1 MTEYVNP
8 ETIARY
14 EAGFNKYAKNGAL
27 PVLQI
32 VPALEEAKEDYTQD
46 DVFDA
51 LEIMGIKDEPLKI
64 DQFMDLIGIMKDP
77 ETIARYEAGF
87 NKYAK
92 NGALPVL
99 QIVPALEEAKEDYT
113 QDDVFDALEIMG
125 IKDEPLKID
134 QFMDLIGIMKDPE
147 TIIDAFSIFDTDKR
161 GVIDEDE
168 LRSMLRKYAPDLKGK
183 EIEEI
188 LEKPN
193 VTTNGKVN
201 YKAFVQYWMD
211 Q

>member
-1 MTEYVNP
+1 MSTEYVNP

-14 EAGFNKYAKNGAL
+14 EAGFNKFAKNGAL
-27 PVLQI
+27 PVLSI
-32 VPALEEAKEDYTQD
+32 VQALEAAKEDFTED

-51 LEIMGIKDEPLKI
+51 LEVMGIKGEPL
-64 DQFMDLIGIMKDP
+64 
-77 ETIARYEAGF
+77 T
-87 NKYAK
+87 
-92 NGALPVL
+92 
-99 QIVPALEEAKEDYT
+99 
-113 QDDVFDALEIMG
+113 
-125 IKDEPLKID
+125 ID

-147 TIIDAFSIFDTDKR
+147 TIIDAFSIFDTDRK

-168 LRSMLRKYAPDLKGK
+168 LRSMLRKYAPGLKGK

-201 YKAFVQYWMD
+201 YKAFFQYWAD

>member
-1 MTEYVNP
+1 MATEYVNP

-14 EAGFNKYAKNGAL
+14 EAGFKQYAKNGAL

-32 VPALEEAKEDYTQD
+32 VSALEAAKEDYTQD

-51 LEIMGIKDEPLKI
+51 FEIMGIKDEPI
-64 DQFMDLIGIMKDP
+64 
-77 ETIARYEAGF
+77 
-87 NKYAK
+87 N
-92 NGALPVL
+92 
-99 QIVPALEEAKEDYT
+99 
-113 QDDVFDALEIMG
+113 
-125 IKDEPLKID
+125 ID

-201 YKAFVQYWMD
+201 YKAFVQYWID

>member
-1 MTEYVNP
+1 MSNDYVNP

-27 PVLQI
+27 PVLSI
-32 VPALEEAKEDYTQD
+32 VQALEAAKEDFTED

-51 LEIMGIKDEPLKI
+51 LEVMGIKGEPLT
-64 DQFMDLIGIMKDP
+64 L
-77 ETIARYEAGF
+77 
-87 NKYAK
+87 
-92 NGALPVL
+92 
-99 QIVPALEEAKEDYT
+99 
-113 QDDVFDALEIMG
+113 
-125 IKDEPLKID
+125 D

-147 TIIDAFSIFDTDKR
+147 TIIDAFSIFDTDRK

-168 LRSMLRKYAPDLKGK
+168 LRSMLRKYAPGLKGK

-201 YKAFVQYWMD
+201 YKAFVQYWAD

>member
-1 MTEYVNP
+1 MSDKDYVNP
-8 ETIARY
+8 ETVARY
-14 EAGFNKYAKNGAL
+14 QNAFNRFAQNGGL
-27 PVLQI
+27 PVLSI
-32 VPALEEAKEDYTQD
+32 VECLEEAKEDFTED

-51 LEIMGIKDEPLKI
+51 LEIMGIKNEPLTLE
-64 DQFMDLIGIMKDP
+64 QF
-77 ETIARYEAGF
+77 T
-87 NKYAK
+87 
-92 NGALPVL
+92 
-99 QIVPALEEAKEDYT
+99 
-113 QDDVFDALEIMG
+113 
-125 IKDEPLKID
+125 
-134 QFMDLIGIMKDPE
+134 DLIGIMKDPE
-147 TIIDAFSIFDTDKR
+147 TIIDAFSVFDTDRK

-201 YKAFVQYWMD
+201 YKAFVQYWSD

>member
-1 MTEYVNP
+1 MSDYVNP

-14 EAGFNKYAKNGAL
+14 QNGFNKYAKNGQL
-27 PVLQI
+27 HVLDI
-32 VPALEEAKEDYTQD
+32 IAALEAAKEDYTED

-51 LEIMGIKDEPLKI
+51 LEFMGIKDEPLNSE
-64 DQFMDLIGIMKDP
+64 QFMDLIGI
-77 ETIARYEAGF
+77 
-87 NKYAK
+87 
-92 NGALPVL
+92 L
-99 QIVPALEEAKEDYT
+99 
-113 QDDVFDALEIMG
+113 
-125 IKDEPLKID
+125 
-134 QFMDLIGIMKDPE
+134 KDPE
-147 TIIDAFSIFDTDKR
+147 TIIDAFSILDTERR

-168 LRSMLRKYAPDLKGK
+168 LRTILRKYAPDLKGK

-201 YKAFVQYWMD
+201 YKAFVQYWID

>member
-1 MTEYVNP
+1 MSTEYINP

-14 EAGFNKYAKNGAL
+14 EAGFNKFAKNGKL
-27 PVLQI
+27 PVLEI
-32 VPALEEAKEDYTQD
+32 VSALEAAKEDYTSD

-51 LEIMGIKDEPLKI
+51 LEIMGIKDEPL
-64 DQFMDLIGIMKDP
+64 
-77 ETIARYEAGF
+77 
-87 NKYAK
+87 
-92 NGALPVL
+92 AL
-99 QIVPALEEAKEDYT
+99 
-113 QDDVFDALEIMG
+113 
-125 IKDEPLKID
+125 D

-168 LRSMLRKYAPDLKGK
+168 LRTMLRKYAPDLKGK

>member
-1 MTEYVNP
+1 MSEYVNP

-14 EAGFNKYAKNGAL
+14 EAGFNK
-27 PVLQI
+27 
-32 VPALEEAKEDYTQD
+32 
-46 DVFDA
+46 F
-51 LEIMGIKDEPLKI
+51 
-64 DQFMDLIGIMKDP
+64 
-77 ETIARYEAGF
+77 
-87 NKYAK
+87 AK

-147 TIIDAFSIFDTDKR
+147 TIIDAFSVFDTDKR

-168 LRSMLRKYAPDLKGK
+168 LRSILRKYAPDLKGK

-201 YKAFVQYWMD
+201 YKAFVTFWSEQ
-211 Q
+211 

>member
-1 MTEYVNP
+1 MSTEYVNP

-14 EAGFNKYAKNGAL
+14 ESAFNKYAKNGAL
-27 PVLQI
+27 PFLQI
-32 VPALEEAKEDYTQD
+32 VPALEAAKEEYTQD
-46 DVFDA
+46 DVVDA
-51 LEIMGIKDEPLKI
+51 LEAMGIKDEPI
-64 DQFMDLIGIMKDP
+64 TM
-77 ETIARYEAGF
+77 E
-87 NKYAK
+87 
-92 NGALPVL
+92 
-99 QIVPALEEAKEDYT
+99 
-113 QDDVFDALEIMG
+113 
-125 IKDEPLKID
+125 

-147 TIIDAFSIFDTDKR
+147 TIIDAFSVFDTDKR

-168 LRSMLRKYAPDLKGK
+168 LRSILRKYAPDLKGK

-201 YKAFVQYWMD
+201 YKAFVSYWTE

>member
-1 MTEYVNP
+1 MSEYVNP

-14 EAGFNKYAKNGAL
+14 EAGFNKFAENGSL

-32 VPALEEAKEDYTQD
+32 VPALEAAKEDYTQN

-51 LEIMGIKDEPLKI
+51 LEIMGIKDEP
-64 DQFMDLIGIMKDP
+64 
-77 ETIARYEAGF
+77 
-87 NKYAK
+87 
-92 NGALPVL
+92 
-99 QIVPALEEAKEDYT
+99 
-113 QDDVFDALEIMG
+113 
-125 IKDEPLKID
+125 IKFD

-147 TIIDAFSIFDTDKR
+147 TIIDAFAIFDTDKR

-201 YKAFVQYWMD
+201 YKSFVQYWMD

>member
-1 MTEYVNP
+1 MSEYVNP
-8 ETIARY
+8 ETVARY
-14 EAGFNKYAKNGAL
+14 EAGFKQFAKNGTL

-32 VPALEEAKEDYTQD
+32 VPALEAAKEDYTQD

-51 LEIMGIKDEPLKI
+51 LEIMGIKDEPI
-64 DQFMDLIGIMKDP
+64 TFEQF
-77 ETIARYEAGF
+77 
-87 NKYAK
+87 N
-92 NGALPVL
+92 
-99 QIVPALEEAKEDYT
+99 
-113 QDDVFDALEIMG
+113 
-125 IKDEPLKID
+125 
-134 QFMDLIGIMKDPE
+134 DLIGIMKDPE
-147 TIIDAFSIFDTDKR
+147 TIIDAFAIFDTDKR

-201 YKAFVQYWMD
+201 YKSFVQYWMD

>member
-1 MTEYVNP
+1 MSEYVNP

-14 EAGFNKYAKNGAL
+14 EAAFKQFAKNGAL

-32 VPALEEAKEDYTQD
+32 VPALEAAKEDYTQD

-51 LEIMGIKDEPLKI
+51 LEIMQIKDEPLSLE
-64 DQFMDLIGIMKDP
+64 QFRDLIGI
-77 ETIARYEAGF
+77 
-87 NKYAK
+87 
-92 NGALPVL
+92 L
-99 QIVPALEEAKEDYT
+99 
-113 QDDVFDALEIMG
+113 
-125 IKDEPLKID
+125 
-134 QFMDLIGIMKDPE
+134 KDPE
-147 TIIDAFSIFDTDKR
+147 TIIDAFSVLDTDRR

-168 LRSMLRKYAPDLKGK
+168 LRSILRKYAPDLKGK

-201 YKAFVQYWMD
+201 YKAFVQYWTE

>member
-1 MTEYVNP
+1 MSTEYVNP
-8 ETIARY
+8 ETVARY
-14 EAGFNKYAKNGAL
+14 EAGFNQFAKNGKL
-27 PVLQI
+27 PVLEI
-32 VPALEEAKEDYTQD
+32 VSALEAAKEDYTSD

-51 LEIMGIKDEPLKI
+51 LEIMGIKDEPL
-64 DQFMDLIGIMKDP
+64 
-77 ETIARYEAGF
+77 
-87 NKYAK
+87 
-92 NGALPVL
+92 AL
-99 QIVPALEEAKEDYT
+99 
-113 QDDVFDALEIMG
+113 
-125 IKDEPLKID
+125 D

-168 LRSMLRKYAPDLKGK
+168 LRTMLRKYAPDLKGK

-201 YKAFVQYWMD
+201 YNAFVQYWMD